1 MMYKRLLIVL
11 TLVSTCMMISCET
24 DHTILPDL
32 GILATNDPNDA
43 GGGSYSYTYDPLS
56 DRPIRVWFFSP
67 HDAPKDAPIVFIM
80 HGVDRNASVYRNNWV
95 NLARDNNWIIV
106 APEYSTAAYPGSR
119 YYNVGNVFNGS
130 GGTSGPLNAED
141 QWTFS
146 TIEAIFDD
154 VVSKIDGDQQRYD
167 IYGHSAGS
175 QFVHRMV
182 TLKSE
187 PMRLRKVIAANAG
200 WYTLLDVG
208 TSYPFGISNLG
219 LSEEQIDQAL
229 ALDMLVLL
237 GEADVARDDNLS
249 TDPQAEAQGPHRFAR
264 GQYYFNY
271 HRELAASRGVPF
283 GWSLSTVPGVGHSNR
298 SMAPFAANFLQ

>member
-1 MMYKRLLIVL
+1 MYKRLLVVL
-11 TLVSTCMMISCET
+11 MLVGTWIMVACEE

-43 GGGSYSYTYDPLS
+43 GGGSYTYTYAPLS
-56 DRPIRVWFFSP
+56 TRPIRVWFFSP

-80 HGVDRNASVYRNNWV
+80 HGVDRNGQTYRNNWV
-95 NLARDNNWIIV
+95 NLARENNWLIV
-106 APEYSTAAYPGSR
+106 APEYSNAAYPGSR

-130 GGTSGPLNAED
+130 GGTSGSLNPEN

-154 VVSKIDGDQQRYD
+154 VVSKISGNQEHYH

-182 TLKSE
+182 TFKE
-187 PMRLRKVIAANAG
+187 NLRVDRIIAANAG
-200 WYTLLDVG
+200 WYTML
-208 TSYPFGISNLG
+208 
-219 LSEEQIDQAL
+219 DQATAYPYGVSNIDVITDDQIKRTL
-229 ALDMLVLL
+229 ARNIVILL
-237 GEADVARDDNLS
+237 GEADINVDDNLN
-249 TDPQAEAQGPHRFAR
+249 TDPPAMAQGPHRFAR

-271 HRELAASRGVPF
+271 HKELATTLGVPF
-283 GWSLSTVPGVGHSNR
+283 GWTLATVPGVGHSNR
-298 SMAPFAANFLQ
+298 DMAPHAANFFK